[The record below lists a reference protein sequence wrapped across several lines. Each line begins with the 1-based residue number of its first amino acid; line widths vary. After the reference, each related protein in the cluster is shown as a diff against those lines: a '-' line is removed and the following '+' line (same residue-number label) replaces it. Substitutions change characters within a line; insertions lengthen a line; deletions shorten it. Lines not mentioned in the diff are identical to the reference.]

1 MNAIR
6 RLAVS
11 LGPLLLAAAE
21 IALAVRLLTLAA
33 DPEQDSLYAI
43 AIRFGAGLLLSAAA
57 CALIA
62 AARRWRNE
70 QAEAAA
76 RAEFP
81 AEPWHWR
88 RDWREKRIHD
98 RAGRGSLSL
107 RYAVLP
113 LSISALAIAALL
125 FQAWAEWFDIAAAAL
140 LLPVALWQL
149 WDTLLEAM
157 DPLRFGRIELGLA
170 ENPLHR
176 GGMIEGVIYVGKAP
190 EKLSATALELVC
202 VRRAAGSGLLETEL
216 GKQRWAPPAQ
226 AFTRRGNHLLL
237 RVSASLPADWPASD
251 SHSAGG
257 AVAWE
262 LRLDGEVPGPNLR
275 AEFPLPVF
283 SSLQKADAPP
293 DIVATATR
301 PS

>member
-1 MNAIR
+1 MNTLR

-11 LGPLLLAAAE
+11 LGPLVLAAAE
-21 IALAVRLLTLAA
+21 IFLAVRLFLLAA
-33 DPEQDSLYAI
+33 DPEQETLYAI
-43 AIRFGAGLLLSAAA
+43 AIRAGAALLLAAA
-57 CALIA
+57 LCALLA
-62 AARRWRNE
+62 GARRWRDA
-70 QAEAAA
+70 QAEASA
-76 RAEFP
+76 RAQFP
-81 AEPWHWR
+81 VEPWRWQR
-88 RDWREKRIHD
+88 GWREKRIHD
-98 RAGRGSLSL
+98 RAGRGSISL
-107 RYAVLP
+107 RHAALP
-113 LSISALAIAALL
+113 LVLSSLALAALL
-125 FQAWAEWFDIAAAAL
+125 FQAWADWPDMVLAAIL
-140 LLPVALWQL
+140 FPVALWQL
-149 WDTLLEAM
+149 WDALLEM
-157 DPLRFGRIELGLA
+157 LDPWRFGSIELGLA
-170 ENPLHR
+170 ENPLR
-176 GGMIEGVIYVGKAP
+176 CGGMIEGVIYVGKAP
-190 EKLSATALELVC
+190 AKLSATALELVC